1 MHSKCHELLTTLL
14 LRGCPLDTLFRVFR
28 KGLSGVEVFSAQS
41 PSCVAPWVQLV
52 SPQYFRGRAEGRA
65 EGRAGGRARSY
76 QDLED
81 GSAISLELAVLLAQP
96 QPSWPLL
103 LRVSPAS
110 PCPAASH
117 T

>member
-28 KGLSGVEVFSAQS
+28 KGLSGVEVFSARS

-52 SPQYFRGRAEGRA
+52 SPQYFRGRAE
-65 EGRAGGRARSY
+65 GRARSY

-103 LRVSPAS
+103 LRVS
-110 PCPAASH
+110 H
-117 T
+117 TTTPTRYLTR